1 MKKFIIIIFVFILS
15 IGAQAQD
22 VIQLDETRINFSP
35 TANLVFEDYPN
46 GLVKVREKFA
56 AQFQS
61 DAIGFTKANFD
72 IHRFLDEADIK
83 SGDVI
88 VTLRSKKGYLEATY
102 DEKGNLLKTSQ
113 MFKDIALP
121 ALVRNEVFGKYMG
134 WTMTRNKYQAR
145 GISDQLDNEQYIVVL
160 RKGNDR
166 QRLKITPSKY
176 DYGVASIEKF

>member
-83 SGDVI
+83 SGNVI
-88 VTLRSKKGYLEATY
+88 VTLRSNKGYLEATY

-121 ALVRNEVFGKYMG
+121 ALVRNEVFGEYMG
-134 WTMTRNKYQAR
+134 WTMTRNKLGELAINLTMSN
-145 GISDQLDNEQYIVVL
+145 IS
-160 RKGNDR
+160 
-166 QRLKITPSKY
+166 
-176 DYGVASIEKF
+176 